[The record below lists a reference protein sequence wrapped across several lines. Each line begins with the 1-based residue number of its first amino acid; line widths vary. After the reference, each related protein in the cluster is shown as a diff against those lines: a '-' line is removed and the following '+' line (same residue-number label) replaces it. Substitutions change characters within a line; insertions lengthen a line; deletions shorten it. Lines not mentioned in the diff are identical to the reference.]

1 MAYRGFYRPYIS
13 KAEQKVT
20 ALKKKNLDIKP
31 VLIEGRT
38 LARTWWGKA

>member
-20 ALKKKNLDIKP
+20 ALKKNLDITP